1 MWGSSDGETR
11 AERMLR
17 RAEMKCPKCQTEN
30 PETRKFCKE
39 CGAKLTLL
47 CPHCHVENLPSDK
60 FCGECGQKLENASA
74 ERKESS
80 IEGERKQVTV
90 LFSDLSGYTAMTEKL
105 DPEEVKEIM
114 SRIFGEIAK
123 VVTQYEGF
131 IEKFIGDAVVAFF
144 GVPKA
149 HEDDPVRA
157 IRAAREIHEI
167 VDGMNRQLESKI
179 GKRLSMHS
187 GIHTGLVVTGEIS
200 VEKGTHGA
208 SGETINLASRLSD
221 VAKADEI
228 LVGPVTYQ
236 LAEGHFVFE
245 RIEAVQFKGK
255 TESVQVYR
263 LLSAKEKPLTLH
275 RILGL
280 RANLIGRKAELAQLQ
295 EAVQKVRQ
303 GKGGI
308 FSICGDAGTGK
319 SRLLEEFRATLD
331 LNEIQW
337 REGHAYAYSQNIPYF
352 PLIDLLSRA
361 WQIEE
366 GDSPEKVREKIESGV
381 ESLISRKKEDVL
393 PYVGSL
399 YSLSYPEI
407 EGVSPE
413 FWKSRLQETIH
424 EILVALTQRGP
435 TIICLEDL
443 HWADPSSLNL
453 LRFLLSEFRYPA
465 LFLCIYRPPLSL
477 FTSHEQSGLGKLYQ
491 EIRLQDFSLSEAQE
505 MMESLLN
512 TEKVPPELR
521 HFIQEKVEGNP
532 FYLEEMINALIDSGT
547 LSRDHGTW
555 KLTRSIVESEIPST
569 IQGVISARL
578 DRLEKEMKQILQEA
592 SVIGR
597 AFLYNIIREIT
608 QLREQLDRC
617 LSGLER
623 LDLIRM
629 KSLEPD
635 LEYIFKHALTQEV
648 VYNGLL
654 KKERREI
661 HERTALVMEKLF
673 RDRLSEFFETL
684 AFHFAQGQSVY
695 KAVDYLMKSGE
706 KSLKRYAVE
715 ESHQYFKEGFEF
727 LSNKPARTKDEEAL
741 LIDLFIKWGLVFYY
755 RGDFKGI
762 VDLFIAHVDLAES
775 LNDKARL
782 GMFYAWLGWGF
793 FGIGKPTDAYA
804 YLTKALGIG
813 EEIDSQQI
821 KGYACC
827 WLNWTCVELGRLDE
841 AIAFGA
847 RAQQIA
853 TLFESDPYLYFKS
866 LGGIGHTYMCKGEK
880 KRNFEIGE
888 TLIEYGR
895 KHSNIRCLVV
905 GHICMGNGHFAAGD
919 FESAIKCLTSA
930 IEVSA
935 DPFYSQWA
943 RLLIGVTYL
952 FTGQLQEAENALQEV
967 ESFCQN
973 LSCGVFQPV
982 ARACLG
988 VPWIAKGH
996 MRKGLAMIEEGLQ
1009 SMVNNDRKYFY
1020 SMGEYILGKVFF
1032 NIAERAEP
1040 VSLSTMAK
1048 NIGFL
1053 IKNVPFASKK
1063 AEDHFNKAIEVA
1075 KEIGA
1080 KGTMG
1085 VAYLD
1090 LGLLYR
1096 TKGKTEQA
1104 KRFIS
1109 DAIQIFEQT
1118 EADGFLKQA
1127 REALS
1132 SLEEGK

>member
-1 MWGSSDGETR
+1 
-11 AERMLR
+11 
-17 RAEMKCPKCQTEN
+17 MKCPKCQTEN
-30 PETRKFCKE
+30 PESIKFCGE
-39 CGAKLTLL
+39 CGTKLEKL
-47 CPHCHVENLPSDK
+47 CPNCHSQNPPHFK
-60 FCGECGQKLENASA
+60 FCGECGQKLEEAIT
-74 ERKESS
+74 EKKEPSM
-80 IEGERKQVTV
+80 EGERKQVTV

-105 DPEEVKEIM
+105 DPEEVKEIL
-114 SRIFGEIAK
+114 SRIFGEAAK
-123 VVTQYEGF
+123 AVTKYDGF

-179 GKRLSMHS
+179 GKPLLMHS
-187 GIHTGLVVTGEIS
+187 GIHTGLVVTGEVS
-200 VEKGTHGA
+200 VEKGTHGT
-208 SGETINLASRLSD
+208 SGETISLASRLSD
-221 VAKADEI
+221 TASPGEI

-245 RIEAVQFKGK
+245 RLEPAQLQGKAEA
-255 TESVQVYR
+255 VQVYR
-263 LLSAKEKPLTLH
+263 LLSTKEQPLTLH

-280 RANLIGRKAELAQLQ
+280 RADLIGRKAELAQLR
-295 EAVQKVRQ
+295 EAVQGLRQ

-319 SRLLEEFRATLD
+319 SRLLEEFRSTLD

-337 REGHAYAYSQNIPYF
+337 REGHAYAYSQNMPYF
-352 PLIDLLSRA
+352 PLIDLFNRA

-366 GDSPEKVREKIESGV
+366 DDSPEIVKRKIESGV
-381 ESLISRKKEDVL
+381 ENLISRKKQDIL

-399 YSLSYPEI
+399 YSLSYPDI

-413 FWKSRLQETIH
+413 FWKSRLQEAIH
-424 EILVALTQRGP
+424 EILVALSQRGP

-443 HWADPSSLNL
+443 HWADPSSMAL
-453 LRFLLSEFRYPA
+453 LRFLLSEFRYSA
-465 LFLCIYRPPLSL
+465 LFLCVYRPPLSL
-477 FTSHEQSGLGKLYQ
+477 FTSHELSGLGKLYQ
-491 EIRLQDFSLSEAQE
+491 EIRLQDLSLSEAQE
-505 MMESLLN
+505 MMGSLLK
-512 TEKVPPELR
+512 TQTIPPELR
-521 HFIQEKVEGNP
+521 RFIQEKVEGNP
-532 FYLEEMINALIDSGT
+532 FYLEEIINALIDSGT
-547 LSRDHGTW
+547 LARDNGTW

-569 IQGVISARL
+569 IQGVITARL

-597 AFLYNIIREIT
+597 GFLYKIIKEIT
-608 QLREQLDRC
+608 QLRGQLDRC

-673 RDRLSEFFETL
+673 GDRLSEFFETL
-684 AFHFAQGQSVY
+684 AFHFAQGQSVN

-715 ESHQYFKEGFEF
+715 ESHQYFKEGFEL
-727 LSNKPARTKDEEAL
+727 LSNKRGRTKEEETL
-741 LIDLFIKWGLVFYY
+741 LIDLLIKWGLVFYY

-762 VDLFIAHVDLAES
+762 VDLFIAHVNVAES
-775 LNDKARL
+775 LSDKARL
-782 GMFYAWLGWGF
+782 GMFYAWLGWGLY
-793 FGIGKPTDAYA
+793 GIGKPTDAYA

-827 WLNWTCVELGRLDE
+827 WLAWTCAELGLLEE
-841 AIAFGA
+841 AIAFGT
-847 RAQQIA
+847 RAQQISSF
-853 TLFESDPYLYFKS
+853 LESDQYLYFKS
-866 LGGIGHTYMCKGEK
+866 LGGIGQTYAYKGEK
-880 KRNFEIGE
+880 KKNFEIGKN
-888 TLIEYGR
+888 LIEYGR
-895 KHSNIRCLVV
+895 KHSNIRCLTV
-905 GHICMGNGHFAAGD
+905 GHICTGYGHYAAGD
-919 FESAIKCLTSA
+919 LELAIKCFRTA

-935 DPFYSQWA
+935 DPLYSQWP
-943 RLLIGVTYL
+943 RLFMVGAHLL
-952 FTGQLQEAENALQEV
+952 KGQLQEAEEALQELV
-967 ESFCQN
+967 SFSQN
-973 LSCGVFQPV
+973 LSCGLFQPL
-982 ARACLG
+982 ALASLG
-988 VPWIAKGH
+988 VQRIAKGQ
-996 MRKGLAMIEEGLQ
+996 MQQGLAMIEEELQ
-1009 SMVNNDRKYFY
+1009 SMLDNNRKYLY
-1020 SMGEYILGKVFF
+1020 GLTEYVLGKVFF
-1032 NIAERAEP
+1032 SIADRAEP
-1040 VSLSTMAK
+1040 ISLCAMAK

-1063 AEDHFNKAIEVA
+1063 AEEHFNRAIEVA

-1085 VAYLD
+1085 MAYLD
-1090 LGLLYR
+1090 LGLLYKA
-1096 TKGKTEQA
+1096 KGKTDQA
-1104 KRFIS
+1104 KKWIF
-1109 DAIQIFEQT
+1109 DAIHIFEQT
-1118 EADGFLKQA
+1118 EAEGFLKQA
-1127 REALS
+1127 KEALAS
-1132 SLEEGK
+1132 IEEQK

>member
-1 MWGSSDGETR
+1 
-11 AERMLR
+11 MLR

-39 CGAKLTLL
+39 CGAKLLL
-47 CPHCHVENLPSDK
+47 ACPRCHFENLPLDK
-60 FCGECGQKLENASA
+60 FCGECGQKLEEVIT

-80 IEGERKQVTV
+80 MEGERKQVTV

-114 SRIFGEIAK
+114 SRIFGEVAK
-123 VVTQYEGF
+123 AVTQYEGF

-167 VDGMNRQLESKI
+167 VVGMNRELESKI

-187 GIHTGLVVTGEIS
+187 GIHTGLVVTGEVSIQ
-200 VEKGTHGA
+200 KGTHGT

-221 VAKADEI
+221 VAKAGEI

-245 RIEAVQFKGK
+245 RLEPVQLQGK
-255 TESVQVYR
+255 AETVQVYK
-263 LLSAKEKPLTLH
+263 LLSTKEKPLTLH

-280 RANLIGRKAELAQLQ
+280 RADLIGRKAELAQLR
-295 EAVQKVRQ
+295 EAAQRLRQ

-308 FSICGDAGTGK
+308 FSVCGDAGTGK

-352 PLIDLLSRA
+352 PLIDLLNRA

-366 GDSPEKVREKIESGV
+366 GDSPEIVRGKIESGV
-381 ESLISRKKEDVL
+381 ENLIRRKKEEVL

-413 FWKSRLQETIH
+413 FWKSRLQEAIH
-424 EILVALTQRGP
+424 EILVALTQRGS

-443 HWADPSSLNL
+443 HWADPSSMAL

-465 LFLCIYRPPLSL
+465 LFLCVYRPPLSL
-477 FTSHEQSGLGKLYQ
+477 FTSHELSGLGKLYQ
-491 EIRLQDFSLSEAQE
+491 EIRLQDLSLSEAQE
-505 MMESLLN
+505 MMGSLLK
-512 TEKVPPELR
+512 TQTIPSVLGR
-521 HFIQEKVEGNP
+521 FVQEKVEGNP
-532 FYLEEMINALIDSGT
+532 FYLEEIINALIDSGALT
-547 LSRDHGTW
+547 RDNGTW

-569 IQGVISARL
+569 IQGVITARL
-578 DRLEKEMKQILQEA
+578 DRLEKEMKLILQEA

-597 AFLYNIIREIT
+597 AFLYKIIKEIT
-608 QLREQLDRC
+608 QLREQLDHC

-673 RDRLSEFFETL
+673 RNRISEFFETL
-684 AFHFAQGQSVY
+684 AFHFAQGQSVH
-695 KAVDYLMKSGE
+695 KAVDYLIKSGE

-715 ESHQYFKEGFEF
+715 ESHQYYQEAFDLLK
-727 LSNKPARTKDEEAL
+727 NKPGMMEEERNL
-741 LIDLFIKWGLVFYY
+741 LIDLLIQWALVFYY
-755 RGDFKGI
+755 RGDFNGL
-762 VDLFIAHVDLAES
+762 VRLFRDHEGLAES
-775 LNDKARL
+775 LTNKAPL
-782 GMFYAWLGWGF
+782 GMFYAWFGLGLWCN
-793 FGIGKPTDAYA
+793 GKARSSYG
-804 YLTKALGIG
+804 YLCKALKIG
-813 EEIDSQQI
+813 EEIEDRKVI
-821 KGYACC
+821 GYACA
-827 WLNWTCVELGRLDE
+827 WLTWTCTELGLLEE
-841 AIAFGA
+841 AIAFGE
-847 RAQQIA
+847 RAQEISRS
-853 TLFESDPYLYFKS
+853 FEADQYLYFKS
-866 LGGIGHTYMCKGEK
+866 LGGIGYAY
-880 KRNFEIGE
+880 FQSGE
-888 TLIEYGR
+888 TKKGLEAGKALLDYGER
-895 KHSNIRCLVV
+895 HSDIRSLVM
-905 GHICMGNGHFAAGD
+905 GHAIMGGGCFSRGD
-919 FESAIKCLTSA
+919 FHSA
-930 IEVSA
+930 IECLESGTRIAV
-935 DPFYSQWA
+935 DPFYSQVS
-943 RLLIGVTYL
+943 RLYLGMGYL
-952 FTGQLQEAENALQEV
+952 FSNQLDKAETALEEV
-967 ESFCQN
+967 STYSEKFGAGWIGTQ
-973 LSCGVFQPV
+973 
-982 ARACLG
+982 ACIFMGALL
-988 VPWIAKGH
+988 IAKGQMSQGLKLLEKVQRDCLENQ
-996 MRKGLAMIEEGLQ
+996 MRAVYAL
-1009 SMVNNDRKYFY
+1009 S
-1020 SMGEYILGKVFF
+1020 EYVLGKVYSQ
-1032 NIAERAEP
+1032 ILEGSAP
-1040 VSLSTMAK
+1040 ISLSTMAK

-1053 IKNVPFASKK
+1053 VKNVPFASKK

-1085 VAYLD
+1085 MAYLD
-1090 LGLLYR
+1090 LGLLHR
-1096 TKGKTEQA
+1096 TKGRTEQA
-1104 KRFIS
+1104 RKCIS
-1109 DAIQIFEQT
+1109 EAIQIFEQT
-1118 EADGFLKQA
+1118 EAEGFLKQA
-1127 REALS
+1127 KEALAS
-1132 SLEEGK
+1132 IEERK